1 LNKEFVFSEKHMY
14 ISEKI
19 NEAKKMKSVKDKI
32 LARIYG
38 RGRGSVISATDFL
51 TEFKRD
57 DIDKALSLLCK
68 SGTIKRVMS
77 GIYLY
82 PEWSELLQQ
91 YLSPDSDSVVQ
102 ALARKYDW
110 RIQPTGNTA
119 LNYLGLS
126 TQVPGR
132 IVYLSDG
139 PSREYA
145 YGNQKIQF
153 KNTKLTEIGL
163 KHRESALVVSA
174 LKALGKE
181 NVNAEIIAKLKDKFN
196 EDTWERIF
204 KDTAKVTGW
213 IREIILQ
220 ICKG

>member
-1 LNKEFVFSEKHMY
+1 
-14 ISEKI
+14 
-19 NEAKKMKSVKDKI
+19 MKSVKDKI

-38 RGRGSVISATDFL
+38 RGRGCVISASDFL
-51 TEFKRD
+51 AEFKRT
-57 DIDKALSLLCK
+57 DIDKSLSQLCM
-68 SGTIKRVMS
+68 SGTLKRIMS

-91 YLSPDSDSVVQ
+91 NLSPDPHNIAQ

-110 RIQPTGNTA
+110 QIQPTGNTA

-132 IVYLSDG
+132 IVYFSDG
-139 PSREYA
+139 PPREYT
-145 YGNQKIQF
+145 YENQTIQF
-153 KNTKLTEIGL
+153 KSKKLTEVRL
-163 KHRESALVVSA
+163 KHEESYLVVSA

-181 NVNAEIIAKLKDKFN
+181 NITIDVINTIKAKFDEN
-196 EDTWERIF
+196 IWEKIF

-213 IREIILQ
+213 IRDIIIQ
-220 ICKG
+220 ICRGLH

>member
-1 LNKEFVFSEKHMY
+1 
-14 ISEKI
+14 
-19 NEAKKMKSVKDKI
+19 MKSVKDKT
-32 LARIYG
+32 LARFYG
-38 RGRGSVISATDFL
+38 RGRGSILSATDFL
-51 TEFKRD
+51 TEFKRN
-57 DIDKALSLLCK
+57 DIDKALSKLCK
-68 SGTIKRVMS
+68 AGTIKRVMS

-91 YLSPDSDSVVQ
+91 NISPNPDRIAH

-132 IVYLSDG
+132 IIYLSDG
-139 PSREYA
+139 PSREYN
-145 YGNQKIQF
+145 YEKQTIQF
-153 KNTKLTEIGL
+153 KNTKLTEAGL
-163 KHRESALVVSA
+163 KHRESALIVSA

-181 NVNAEIIAKLKDKFN
+181 NVNSEIIDKLKDKCDD
-196 EDTWERIF
+196 DTWERVF
-204 KDTAKVTGW
+204 KETAKVTGW
-213 IREIILQ
+213 IRNIITQ

>member
-1 LNKEFVFSEKHMY
+1 MEYY
-14 ISEKI
+14 I
-19 NEAKKMKSVKDKI
+19 MKSIKNKI

-38 RGRGSVISATDFL
+38 RGRGCIVSASDFL
-51 TEFKRD
+51 TEFKRI
-57 DIDKALSLLCK
+57 DIDKALSELCK
-68 SGTIKRVMS
+68 TGTITRVMN

-91 YLSPDSDSVVQ
+91 NISPNPDRI
-102 ALARKYDW
+102 AHAIARKYDW

-132 IVYLSDG
+132 MIYLSDG
-139 PSREYA
+139 PSRQYN
-145 YGNQKIQF
+145 YGQQTIQF
-153 KNTKLTEIGL
+153 KNTKLTEAGL
-163 KHRESALVVSA
+163 KHKESALIVSA

-181 NVNAEIIAKLKDKFN
+181 NVTPEIIDKLKDKLDN
-196 EDTWERIF
+196 DTWARVF
-204 KDTAKVTGW
+204 KETAKVTGW
-213 IREIILQ
+213 IRNIIMQ